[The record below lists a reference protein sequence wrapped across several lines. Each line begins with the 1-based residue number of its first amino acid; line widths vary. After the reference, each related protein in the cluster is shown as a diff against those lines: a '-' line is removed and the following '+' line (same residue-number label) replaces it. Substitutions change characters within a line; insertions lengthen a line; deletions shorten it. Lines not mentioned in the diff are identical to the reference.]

1 MTAILYLVIL
11 YSAFGAGQLV
21 LRERAATETESQRTV
36 ATIVLCAIVAIPSL
50 AQLAFPALLTA
61 LQRDAGLI
69 RQQGQWW
76 RLVTALVVQDG
87 GLAGL
92 VFNLLTLALI
102 GTTAERLWGAR
113 DTVLLFFG
121 TGILSQ
127 FAGFA
132 WQPRGGGNSV
142 ANFGLAAGIFA
153 LCVVRAKSPAPR
165 ILALVAAVAALRLL
179 ALHDIHGAATAIGAL
194 VAIALL
200 VIAAWRPHAPLSS
213 AQP

>member
-21 LRERAATETESQRTV
+21 LRERSATDTAPQRMV
-36 ATIVLCAIVAIPSL
+36 ATIALCAIVGIPSL
-50 AQLAFPALLTA
+50 LQLAFPGILTA
-61 LQRDAGLI
+61 LWRDADLI
-69 RQQGQWW
+69 VQHGQWW

-87 GLAGL
+87 GLLGL

-102 GTTAERLWGAR
+102 GNVAERLWGVR

-153 LCVVRAKSPAPR
+153 LCVLRAKSPAPR
-165 ILALVAAVAALRLL
+165 ILALVAAVAAIRLL
-179 ALHDIHGAATAIGAL
+179 TLHDIHGAATVIGMI

-200 VIAAWRPHAPLSS
+200 TLAAWYPRAPLLNAPS
-213 AQP
+213 